1 MRKFTKEIAALLA
14 TAAVSASAGAANAS
28 SAEEQVRTAGVAI
41 NPDAITEPVTT
52 ALDRSEFEEATVLEG
67 TFEATTTTTT
77 GTYLMG
83 TQVNTTTTTTT
94 TAFEET
100 LTEGTCVDT
109 TTTMVGTTTATPL
122 IGDIIESTTEWEVT
136 RTEGSTMYA
145 VTTPPPYGDANGDLK
160 LSVSDSVA
168 ILQYIANK
176 DQYPIRSGQS
186 NADCYE
192 PGSGITAM
200 DALTVLQVDAGV
212 LSQDD
217 LPVYPDVPSE
227 E

>member
-28 SAEEQVRTAGVAI
+28 SAEEPVRTAGVAI

-100 LTEGTCVDT
+100 LTAGTCVES
-109 TTTMVGTTTATPL
+109 TTTATPL
-122 IGDIIESTTEWEVT
+122 IGDIIESTTEWEAT
-136 RTEGSTMYA
+136 RTEGTTMYA

-186 NADCYE
+186 NADCYD

-227 E
+227 K